1 MLSRS
6 VVALFAFAALS
17 ACDAVNAVCS
27 NGPAPK
33 MWAASI
39 QPLVLR
45 ASTGDADAANE
56 AYYQCT
62 VEYNE
67 ISGDPYRPTEYTSR
81 CGALLS
87 LWIDDTL
94 MSGDPKKIDDL
105 FVSLSHMD
113 GRGSDVSRRMT
124 FYRDIAVAQI
134 AKRCAAPS
142 SPPSCK
148 DPSLLRDIVAQ
159 GYAKR

>member
-1 MLSRS
+1 MPVRS
-6 VVALFAFAALS
+6 VVALFAFACLS

-33 MWAASI
+33 MWASSI

-45 ASTGDADAANE
+45 ASAGDEDAASE

-67 ISGDPYRPTEYTSR
+67 VPGDPLRPTEYTSR

-87 LWIDDTL
+87 LWIEDTL
-94 MSGDPKKIDDL
+94 ISGDPKKIDDL
-105 FVSLSHMD
+105 FVDLS
-113 GRGSDVSRRMT
+113 RGGGADVSRRMA
-124 FYRDIAVAQI
+124 FYRDVAVAQI
-134 AKRCAAPS
+134 TKRCAEPSAPT
-142 SPPSCK
+142 SCK
-148 DPSLLRDIVAQ
+148 SPSLLRDIVAQ

>member
-1 MLSRS
+1 MLTRS
-6 VVALFAFAALS
+6 IVALFAFAALS

-45 ASTGDADAANE
+45 ASAGDADAANE
-56 AYYQCT
+56 AYYECT

-67 ISGDPYRPTEYTSR
+67 ISGSPYRPTEYTSR

-105 FVSLSHMD
+105 FVDLSR
-113 GRGSDVSRRMT
+113 GGGSDVSRRMT

-134 AKRCAAPS
+134 AKRCAGPPAPA
-142 SPPSCK
+142 SCK
-148 DPSLLRDIVAQ
+148 NPSLLRDIVAQ